1 MAILEMIAG
10 LALALAIIV
19 PIGMWYIKA
28 KEEYKQYGQDN

>member
-10 LALALAIIV
+10 LALAFAIIV

-28 KEEYKQYGQDN
+28 REDYKNEHDN